1 MDFANN
7 PSFIRQGLSPGTRLA
22 ICVAMSIG
30 LLVGDSQ
37 YGLMEYT
44 RQGMSVLFYP
54 LQRAINFPVVSA
66 RKVDD
71 FLTTQSTL
79 QAENET
85 LHRQQM
91 VLLARLQR
99 LEAVNSEYQSLRTLN
114 QLKSQRPD
122 SATLAEV
129 LYTGRDPFS
138 YKIIIDK
145 GNDTSLHQGQPVV
158 DDRGLLGQITR
169 VQPLTAEVTLITD
182 KSLMVPVMIQ
192 RTGLRAILY
201 GYGGGVEARYLPI
214 HADVRAGDLMLT
226 SGIDGVYPEG
236 VPVAYVSRVERNPE
250 SAFIRVT
257 TLPTAGVQKGRF
269 VLVLKE
275 KTGVPPRPADPPPPP
290 PKKGK
295 NKNTDDSTE

>member
-7 PSFIRQGLSPGTRLA
+7 PSFIRQGPSPGARLA
-22 ICVAMSIG
+22 VCAALSVA
-30 LLVGDSQ
+30 LLIGDSQ

-54 LQRAINFPVVSA
+54 LQRAINYPLIAA
-66 RKVDD
+66 RRVDD
-71 FLTTQSTL
+71 FLTTQSML
-79 QAENET
+79 QAENER
-85 LHRQQM
+85 LRRQQM
-91 VLLARLQR
+91 VLQARVQQLD
-99 LEAVNSEYQSLRTLN
+99 AVGREYDGLRALN
-114 QLKSQRPD
+114 QLKSRRAD
-122 SATLAEV
+122 GMSLAEI

-145 GNDTSLHQGQPVV
+145 GEDSRIKPGQPVV

-169 VQPLTAEVTLITD
+169 VQPLTAEVTLVTD

-214 HADVRAGDLMLT
+214 HADVRPGDLLLT
-226 SGIDGVYPEG
+226 SGIDGLYPEG
-236 VPVAYVSRVERNPE
+236 IPVAMVTRVERNPDT
-250 SAFIRVT
+250 AFIRVT

-269 VLVLKE
+269 VLILKE
-275 KTGVPPRPADPPPPP
+275 KGNVPARPADPVPPT
-290 PKKGK
+290 PKPGK
-295 NKNTDDSTE
+295 NAQPDDSTE

>member
-7 PSFIRQGLSPGTRLA
+7 PSFIRQGLSPGARLA
-22 ICVAMSIG
+22 ICVVMSIG
-30 LLVGDSQ
+30 LLIGDSQ

-54 LQRAINFPVVSA
+54 LQRAINYPVVAA
-66 RKVDD
+66 RQIDD
-71 FLTTQSTL
+71 FLTTQSEL

-85 LHRQQM
+85 LRRQQM
-91 VLLARLQR
+91 VLISRLQR
-99 LEAVNSEYQSLRTLN
+99 LEAVDSEYQSLRTLN
-114 QLKSQRPD
+114 QLKSQRND
-122 SATLAEV
+122 SASLAEI
-129 LYTGRDPFS
+129 LYSGRDPFS

-145 GNDTSLHQGQPVV
+145 GQDTRLQPGQPVV
-158 DDRGLLGQITR
+158 DDRGLIGQITR

-201 GYGGGVEARYLPI
+201 GYGGGIEARYLPI
-214 HADVRAGDLMLT
+214 HADVRPGDLLLT

-236 VPVAYVSRVERNPE
+236 VPVAFVTRVERNAD
-250 SAFIRVT
+250 SAFVRVT

-275 KTGVPPRPADPPPPP
+275 KTGVPARPADPPLPPQ
-290 PKKGK
+290 KGK

>member
-22 ICVAMSIG
+22 ICVALSVA
-30 LLVGDSQ
+30 LLIGDSQ

-54 LQRAINFPVVSA
+54 LQRAINFPLVAA
-66 RKVDD
+66 RRIDD

-79 QAENET
+79 QAENEV
-85 LHRQQM
+85 LRRQQM
-91 VLLARLQR
+91 VLLARVQR
-99 LEAVNSEYQSLRTLN
+99 LESAEHDFESLRTLN
-114 QLKSQRPD
+114 QLKSVRSD
-122 SATLAEV
+122 SASLAEI

-145 GNDTSLHQGQPVV
+145 GQDTQLHAGQPVV
-158 DDRGLLGQITR
+158 DDRGLIGQITR

-182 KSLMVPVMIQ
+182 KTLMVPVMIQ

-214 HADVRAGDLMLT
+214 HADVRPGDLMVT
-226 SGIDGVYPEG
+226 SGIDGLYPEG
-236 VPVAYVSRVERNPE
+236 VPVAFVTRVERNPD

-257 TLPTAGVQKGRF
+257 SMPTAGVQKGRY

-275 KTGVPPRPADPPPPP
+275 KTSVPARPVDPAAPP

-295 NKNTDDSTE
+295 TPSDDPTE

>member
-22 ICVAMSIG
+22 ICVALSVA

-54 LQRAINFPVVSA
+54 LQRAINFPLVAA
-66 RKVDD
+66 RRIDD

-79 QAENET
+79 QAENEV
-85 LHRQQM
+85 LRRQQM
-91 VLLARLQR
+91 ILLSRVQR
-99 LEAVNSEYQSLRTLN
+99 LESTERDFEALRTLN
-114 QLKSQRPD
+114 QLKSERSD
-122 SATLAEV
+122 AASLAEI

-138 YKIIIDK
+138 YKIIVDK
-145 GNDTSLHQGQPVV
+145 GQDSQLHPGQPVV
-158 DDRGLLGQITR
+158 DDRGLIGQITR

-182 KSLMVPVMIQ
+182 KTLMVPVTIQ

-214 HADVRAGDLMLT
+214 HADVRPGDLMIT
-226 SGIDGVYPEG
+226 SGIDGLYPEG
-236 VPVAYVSRVERNPE
+236 IPVAFVTRVERNPD

-257 TLPTAGVQKGRF
+257 SMPTAGVQKGRY

-275 KTGVPPRPADPPPPP
+275 KSNVPTRPTEPVVPA

-295 NKNTDDSTE
+295 TQPDDSTE